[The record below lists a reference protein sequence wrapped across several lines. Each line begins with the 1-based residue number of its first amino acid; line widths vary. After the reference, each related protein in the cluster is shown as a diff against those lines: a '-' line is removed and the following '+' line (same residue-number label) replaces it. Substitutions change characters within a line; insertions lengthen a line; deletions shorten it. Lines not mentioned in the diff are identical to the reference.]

1 MHRSNGFP
9 KPVGSRTLKEN
20 TMFTIRD
27 LSVLKSGE
35 KHQLFRSLFLV
46 LSFLLI
52 FMAGNFVR
60 PATATPLYTCADIT
74 EISADQCQALQA
86 FVTENPSADA
96 LATWFQTNTPCSWS
110 GISCNLPNVVTSLNL
125 SGYDNQTEKFFTQRL
140 TVVPAKIGKLTQ
152 LTSLGL
158 GSNELTRL
166 PAERR
171 PFCTSSPAS

>member
-1 MHRSNGFP
+1 
-9 KPVGSRTLKEN
+9 
-20 TMFTIRD
+20 MFTIRD
-27 LSVLKSGE
+27 HFVLKSGE

-110 GISCNLPNVVTSLNL
+110 GIRCNLPNVVTSLDLSSNL
-125 SGYDNQTEKFFTQRL
+125 STDGSASRNRQFVPTLVFIFGRQSVDDNTSRNRQF
-140 TVVPAKIGKLTQ
+140 VPTHHFG
-152 LTSLGL
+152 
-158 GSNELTRL
+158 
-166 PAERR
+166 
-171 PFCTSSPAS
+171 FV